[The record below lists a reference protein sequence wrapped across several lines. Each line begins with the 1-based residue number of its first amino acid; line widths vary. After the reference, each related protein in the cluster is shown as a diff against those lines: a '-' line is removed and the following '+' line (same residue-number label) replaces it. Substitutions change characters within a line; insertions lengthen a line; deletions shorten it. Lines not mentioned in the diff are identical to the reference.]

1 MLAAIGEVLPM
12 TVAVATSPIQ
22 IIAVLVLLF
31 SARGRVSG
39 PAFLVGW
46 IVGLTAVGALT
57 LLLADPARVK
67 SSSEPSTVGSL
78 LQIGLGILL
87 LVLAVRQW
95 TSRPR
100 DGPPGQSPTWMAGLD
115 SASPVKAALIGAA
128 LSGINPKIIVF
139 TIAATLSIAQTGTTV
154 GSAIVGLAVFIV
166 LASLTVI
173 VPVFWYLL
181 APASAARVLGGWHSW
196 LVANTAVVMTLLFLF
211 FGVNLIGKGISG
223 LGA

>member
-12 TVAVATSPIQ
+12 AVAVATSPIQ

-31 SARGRVSG
+31 SARGRISG
-39 PAFLVGW
+39 PAFLIGW
-46 IVGLTAVGALT
+46 LVGLVVVGGLT
-57 LLLADPARVK
+57 LLLADPARVD
-67 SSSEPSTVGSL
+67 SRSEPSTVGSL
-78 LQIGLGILL
+78 LQIGLGVLL

-95 TSRPR
+95 TGRPR
-100 DGPPGQSPTWMAGLD
+100 EGEQGKSPSWMEGLD
-115 SASPVKAALIGAA
+115 SASPFKAALIGAA

-139 TIAATLSIAQTGTTV
+139 TIAATLSIAQTGTSV
-154 GSAIVGLAVFIV
+154 SSAIVGLAVFIV

-173 VPVFWYLL
+173 IPVFWYLL
-181 APASAARVLGGWHSW
+181 APTSASRVLGSWHGW